1 MSKDQGHRGQDIL
14 WWRPAQLVINAV
26 DVVFVYVQA
35 TVVYNLETYGID
47 PDYFAST
54 VQKGVACSVTVGPR
68 PTKPKEMQVMVQG
81 NQIHYIGQL
90 LRGKH
95 ACELF

>member
-1 MSKDQGHRGQDIL
+1 MTNKLFCEKLCNSPFIRQHWL
-14 WWRPAQLVINAV
+14 SFLFNVLC
-26 DVVFVYVQA
+26 VQA

-47 PDYFAST
+47 VEYFAST

-68 PTKPKEMQVMVQG
+68 PAKPKELQVMVQG

-90 LRGKH
+90 LRGISVWTV
-95 ACELF
+95 CY